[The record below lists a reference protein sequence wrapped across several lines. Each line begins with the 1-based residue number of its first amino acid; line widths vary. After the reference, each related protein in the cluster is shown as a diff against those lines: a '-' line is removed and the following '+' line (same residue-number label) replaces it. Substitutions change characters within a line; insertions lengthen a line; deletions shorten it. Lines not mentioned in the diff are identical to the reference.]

1 LNHFI
6 QRYASWKNVLILLVI
21 MLCFYFVFFPLMLPK
36 GEHAVMLDTQI
47 GYHAGDVYA
56 VIGNYSD
63 AMRQR
68 YILSEIT
75 LDLVFPLVYTFMFA
89 FMIQLLY
96 RRGRLALF
104 PFTALIA
111 DLLENTGLVTMMVLW
126 PEKLLW
132 LAAATSF
139 FSALKWILVLA
150 SSLITAAGIVV
161 YMKKRSNKM

>member
-1 LNHFI
+1 MLSFI
-6 QRYASWKNVLILLVI
+6 QRYATWKNILILLIV
-21 MLCFYFVFFPLMLPK
+21 MLCFYFVFFPLVLPK

-47 GYHAGDVYA
+47 GYRAGDVYA

-63 AMRQR
+63 TLRQR

-75 LDLVFPLVYTFMFA
+75 LDLVFPFVYTFMFA

-96 RRGRLALF
+96 RRGKLALF

-111 DLLENTGLVTMMVLW
+111 DLLENTGLVIMMILW
-126 PEKLLW
+126 TEKLLW

-150 SSLITAAGIVV
+150 TSLITATGIVV
-161 YMKKRSNKM
+161 YIKRRSH